1 MVLWFDSLNT
11 HVFVRKVGET
21 PLQTQPVWSMWMSVA
36 AKFPTVLLTHLC
48 PALTYLG
55 HFTAELALQVTVIV
69 SIFFWDLQIFQ
80 NRSWSLE
87 YCPCSRRKIFVR
99 GIRLG
104 GIGVTNTDTRWVS
117 SIPALGGDFVSIL
130 SFQFIGDVSSSK
142 SFFSAVRRS
151 PHYETCQKR

>member
-1 MVLWFDSLNT
+1 MIWQPKYTCICEEGWTNT
-11 HVFVRKVGET
+11 PSNPACVVNVDECSGQVPHCSVD
-21 PLQTQPVWSMWMSVA
+21 PPVPCIDIPGSFYCGA
-36 AKFPTVLLTHLC
+36 C
-48 PALTYLG
+48 PAGNSYS
-55 HFTAELALQVTVIV
+55 FN
-69 SIFFWDLQIFQ
+69 FFWDLQIFQ

-87 YCPCSRRKIFVR
+87 YCPCSLRKIFVR